1 MTRNYSLT
9 IVFTAYAAIVQKCA
23 SFGLHSHPSNGKH
36 RVHDVSMSS
45 SLSSSHSSD
54 DPDMNNR
61 RDFFKLTSKNAVKG
75 TGLVFLNTLLS
86 STPSQALADR
96 DSDGQ
101 LDVDS
106 FLKTGGVSQ
115 PMGVSGQAGKSRPE
129 LGVIFRDG
137 SDVSRD
143 SRTGGVGAEI
153 LVEQIGKPKDDPMAV
168 LINFESPWPLATGG
182 LFDVETRDSN
192 TGDGCYIQ
200 VSEPSGKKDISG
212 ISNQYILDQ
221 IMKPTGRF
229 SFYGTPTDAKVKKTS
244 IVEKG
249 SVAYKFMEIGFSTL
263 SQSTGAEIPRKALVV
278 STVPAGSENVI
289 MFVSSTTANRWKKV
303 SESVYKTADSFQA
316 LEAPKSSLKIR
327 AKPRERFEGY

>member
-1 MTRNYSLT
+1 
-9 IVFTAYAAIVQKCA
+9 
-23 SFGLHSHPSNGKH
+23 
-36 RVHDVSMSS
+36 
-45 SLSSSHSSD
+45 
-54 DPDMNNR
+54 
-61 RDFFKLTSKNAVKG
+61 
-75 TGLVFLNTLLS
+75 
-86 STPSQALADR
+86 
-96 DSDGQ
+96 
-101 LDVDS
+101 
-106 FLKTGGVSQ
+106 
-115 PMGVSGQAGKSRPE
+115 
-129 LGVIFRDG
+129 
-137 SDVSRD
+137 
-143 SRTGGVGAEI
+143 
-153 LVEQIGKPKDDPMAV
+153 MAV

-212 ISNQYILDQ
+212 VSNQYILDQ

-327 AKPRERFEGY
+327 AKQRERFEGY